1 MPEGQVNTIINYCA
15 KNSSNYLLMLYQA
28 FGILRGDLSKGVFK
42 EANANLQDLDKIL
55 EKEVEDTEPI
65 NNVFTLA
72 MKKIESDLVSAGI
85 IDNLAD
91 VADNEKKKIEVAKD
105 DFIKC
110 IAVCSQFKLKMP
122 YDFAL
127 RILKTY
133 NEKLSEH

>member
-1 MPEGQVNTIINYCA
+1 M
-15 KNSSNYLLMLYQA
+15 
-28 FGILRGDLSKGVFK
+28 
-42 EANANLQDLDKIL
+42 

-72 MKKIESDLVSAGI
+72 MKTIESDLVSAGI

-91 VADNEKKKIEVAKD
+91 VADNEKKKIEVDKD

-133 NEKLSEH
+133 KRKNYPNISKIYLFVITQDYHENYEISLRTPLEAAMYLSAKNLTTT